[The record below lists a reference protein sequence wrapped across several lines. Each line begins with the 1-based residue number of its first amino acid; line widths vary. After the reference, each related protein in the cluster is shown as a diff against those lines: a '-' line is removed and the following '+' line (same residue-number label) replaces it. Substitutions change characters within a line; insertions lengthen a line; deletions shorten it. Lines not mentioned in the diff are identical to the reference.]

1 MPASNPNTSAT
12 SGATSSATSGAAG
25 DEMEREL
32 TLVRIF
38 DAPRE
43 VVFKAW
49 TDPKQ
54 LSKWWGPKV
63 FTNPVCEVDLQ
74 PGGAWRIV
82 MRAPNGTEYPCS
94 GVYREIVEPERL
106 VFTNNATGRDG
117 KPLLEGFTTVTFEDV
132 SGKTKLTLQT
142 RAVGLVPYAPK
153 MLAGMEA
160 GWSQSLDK
168 LAESLPAFAPPA
180 LIADREIVATRIFDA
195 PRELVFQLWTDPAH
209 VGRWWGPKGFSLT
222 THEMDV
228 RPGGVWRFIMHGPDG
243 RDYQN
248 EIVYLEIAPPERLVY
263 RHVAPPFRS
272 TVTLIERGSKT
283 ELTVRMLFESAAL
296 RDKIA
301 QEFGAV
307 EGLNQHLDRLG
318 DEVARKIFGN

>member
-12 SGATSSATSGAAG
+12 STAASN
-25 DEMEREL
+25 EMEREL

-38 DAPRE
+38 NAPRE

-54 LSKWWGPKV
+54 LATWWGPKV
-63 FTNPVCEVDLQ
+63 FTNPVCEVDAR

-82 MRAPNGTEYPCS
+82 MRAPDGTEYPCG
-94 GVYREIVEPERL
+94 GVYREIVAPERL
-106 VFTNNATGRDG
+106 VFTNNATDRDG
-117 KPLLEGFTTVTFEDV
+117 KPLLEGFTTVTFEDLA
-132 SGKTKLTLQT
+132 GKTKLTLQT

-168 LAESLPAFAPPA
+168 LAEASPVFASSA
-180 LIADREIVATRIFDA
+180 STADREILATRVFDA
-195 PRELVFQLWTDPAH
+195 PRELVFQMWIDPQH
-209 VGRWWGPKGFSLT
+209 VGYWWGPKGFSLT

-263 RHVAPPFRS
+263 RHVSPPFRS
-272 TVTLIERGSKT
+272 TITFVERSGKT

-296 RDKIA
+296 RDKVA
-301 QEFGAV
+301 AEFGAV
-307 EGLNQHLDRLG
+307 EGLDQHLDRLG
-318 DEVARKIFGN
+318 DEVARKLARS